1 MFNCLCIN
9 DLFALQRYKN
19 FWTFL
24 LFSLCFKALSTIYLQ
39 VGNFSNPN
47 DTTHRGLLLYSFLKT
62 LLQNSSYTQIKDSIP
77 QRGLVYK
84 VAADDMILVGY
95 YKDQNQLSKILTNKL
110 YYVRSGLRKGSI
122 VLPAGF
128 ENASF
133 ILLYHDKDIALY
145 KLKGQG
151 ARIYSPDNL
160 RKLGFTIHST
170 DPNDF
175 YLGFEMEE
183 SVETVS
189 FHDKSYEIVRLKN
202 GVNSYDK
209 QPYFTTMGE
218 LLGA

>member
-1 MFNCLCIN
+1 M
-9 DLFALQRYKN
+9 RK
-19 FWTFL
+19 
-24 LFSLCFKALSTIYLQ
+24 LS
-39 VGNFSNPN
+39 
-47 DTTHRGLLLYSFLKT
+47 
-62 LLQNSSYTQIKDSIP
+62 
-77 QRGLVYK
+77 
-84 VAADDMILVGY
+84 